1 MELTNNHLR
10 LHSLLRPVPSSPD
23 QHVFGLWKEAR
34 VPRDNPSR
42 HRENMHIHTER
53 PLGWGSNPQSC
64 CCELTALTTASKP
77 SLREVYSICGVFIIG
92 FSSLNVC
99 HRQVPLLRFF
109 ITHFQ
114 HYLPWPDSTTS
125 FWLFSITID
134 YQLNMGGWS
143 RWPESPLTMSIV
155 AVPYL

>member
-1 MELTNNHLR
+1 MEFTNNHSH
-10 LHSLLRPVPSSPD
+10 LHSLLRLVPSSPD
-23 QHVFGLWKEAR
+23 HMSLDCGRKPEYPETIQA
-34 VPRDNPSR
+34 DT
-42 HRENMHIHTER
+42 ENMHIHTER
-53 PLGWGSNPQSC
+53 PLGWGSNPQCC

-143 RWPESPLTMSIV
+143 RWPESPLTLSIV